1 LTGET
6 QATAVDTNVN
16 ERIAIRGDHYCFGCG
31 RENPHGLKLTFFG
44 AEDGGVWCE
53 WTPARESEGYT
64 GIVHGGLITT
74 VLDEVMGWA
83 VSHRQIW
90 AVTGKI
96 SVNFRRPVE
105 IGQLT
110 RAAARVVTEQG
121 RKLTITADL
130 RRASDGQLLADAEAL
145 FFRVPEETAREWQER
160 YIDPSA
166 WDDPSPPQL
175 P

>member
-83 VSHRQIW
+83 VYRQQFW

-96 SVNFRRPVE
+96 SVNFRRPVV
-105 IGQLT
+105 IGVPT
-110 RAAARVVTEQG
+110 RAAARVVAENG
-121 RKLTITADL
+121 RRITITADL
-130 RRASDGQLLADAEAL
+130 HRTSDGQLLADAEAM
-145 FFRVPEETAREWQER
+145 FFKVSEDRARAWQDR
-160 YIDPSA
+160 YIDPAA
-166 WDDPSPPQL
+166 WGGPAL
-175 P
+175 PA